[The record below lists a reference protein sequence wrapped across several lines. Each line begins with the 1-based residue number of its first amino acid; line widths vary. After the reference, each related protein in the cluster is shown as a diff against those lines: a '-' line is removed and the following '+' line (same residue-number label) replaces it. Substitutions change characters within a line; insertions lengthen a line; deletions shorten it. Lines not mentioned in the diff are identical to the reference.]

1 MLSPTKDQQAILKD
15 IRAQKPITYIVTFN
29 AIDNTLDVGRI
40 MVNGGVVCENL
51 KSNFILVIS
60 TYLHLTRI

>member
-1 MLSPTKDQQAILKD
+1 MLSPTKDQQEILKD
-15 IRAQKPITYIVTFN
+15 IRAQKPITYIVSFN
-29 AIDNTLDVGRI
+29 ATNKTLAVGRI
-40 MVNGGVVCENL
+40 IVNGGVVCENL